1 MEIEWKEEDVERG
14 TKSFGPETNGYPGGY
29 PKGFLSWC
37 RNHGYWGDKRL
48 HVPCGMVADSDPGE
62 VVRVDVKMPP
72 ETNATHSFDA
82 TKASAWPYE
91 WKEYFDLVLIDKPY
105 TKDLAER
112 LYDTEDVY
120 AGLDKWVACA
130 KYSVKPGGLL
140 AHLDYQVPK
149 RPGDDWN
156 LVACWGIYTAMS
168 VRHMMCFQVWRKD
181 GETDE
186 ESGLRKWN

>member
-14 TKSFGPETNGYPGGY
+14 TKCFGPETNGYPGGY

-168 VRHMMCFQVWRKD
+168 VRQMMCFQVWRKD

>member
-1 MEIEWKEEDVERG
+1 MGWKPEDVERG
-14 TKSFGPETNGYPGGY
+14 TKCFGPETNGYPGGY
-29 PKGFLSWC
+29 PKGFLKWI
-37 RNHGYWGDKRL
+37 RDLGYWGDVRL

-82 TKASAWPYE
+82 TDMKAWPDE

-105 TKDLAER
+105 TEALAES
-112 LYDTEDVY
+112 LYDTKDVY

-140 AHLDYQVPK
+140 ATLDYQVPK
-149 RPGDDWN
+149 RPGEDWN
-156 LVACWGIYTAMS
+156 LIACWGIYVAMS
-168 VRHMMCFQVWRKD
+168 VRHMMCFQVWQKD
-181 GETDE
+181 GADCIDR
-186 ESGLRKWN
+186 GLMRWTE